1 MADPADVA
9 GNKALRREFSRR
21 MIDITQADLRVTHG
35 VAYIRGAIKPIKG
48 GPTDMRKEVELIAGL
63 EPGVK
68 TYMLPLIQDVPG
80 SRTPFEERRDLVFVR
95 GFNHPQNLDAVKFF
109 CR

>member
-9 GNKALRREFSRR
+9 ANKALRREFSRR

-48 GPTDMRKEVELIAGL
+48 GPTDIRKEVELIARLLRTQAGI
-63 EPGVK
+63 K
-68 TYMLPLIQDVPG
+68 DVVIDCAF
-80 SRTPFEERRDLVFVR
+80 R
-95 GFNHPQNLDAVKFF
+95 N
-109 CR
+109 

>member
-9 GNKALRREFSRR
+9 ANKALRREFSRR

-48 GPTDMRKEVELIAGL
+48 GPPDIRKEVELIARVLRTQAGI
-63 EPGVK
+63 K
-68 TYMLPLIQDVPG
+68 DVVIDCAF
-80 SRTPFEERRDLVFVR
+80 R
-95 GFNHPQNLDAVKFF
+95 N
-109 CR
+109 